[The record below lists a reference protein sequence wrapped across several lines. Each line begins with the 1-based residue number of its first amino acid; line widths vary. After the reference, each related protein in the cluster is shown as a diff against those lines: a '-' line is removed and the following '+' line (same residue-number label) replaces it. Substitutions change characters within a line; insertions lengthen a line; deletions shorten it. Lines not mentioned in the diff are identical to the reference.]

1 MTMPASGALNMGG
14 TTTPQSVANEL
25 GLGLTTT
32 ISMNQ
37 AAVRTLA
44 AVGGTG
50 TTWSMS
56 SLYNKSA
63 RTFSLASLL
72 ELFGEA
78 NTGDTAFAEYA
89 FGSDGSIV
97 GATSQSGS
105 FAVGNWTTPTT
116 VGIGSSY
123 WIRVTET
130 ASSGTST
137 VYGATRGVWLQLS
150 SLRTYGLSRTANGLG
165 YRIYTVEISSDSGGV
180 TIVASITGVQ
190 INVEI
195 IF

>member
-44 AVGGTG
+44 GVGGTG
-50 TTWSMS
+50 TTWSMN
-56 SLYNKSA
+56 SLYGQSV

-78 NTGDTAFAEYA
+78 NSGGTAYAEYA
-89 FGSDGSIV
+89 FGSDGTIV
-97 GATSQSGS
+97 QGTSQGGS
-105 FAVGNWTTPTT
+105 ASVGDWTTPTT
-116 VGIGSSY
+116 VGIGSLY

-130 ASSGTST
+130 ASSGSGVT
-137 VYGATRGVWLQLS
+137 V
-150 SLRTYGLSRTANGLG
+150 
-165 YRIYTVEISSDSGGV
+165 ISSDSGGA